1 MSSNVHQYDAA
12 TALCEAVASDQGHT
26 LSTWYPV
33 DERLH
38 ASLCEE
44 CGDMVWVSRPGHEEG
59 WRVGGGAL
67 RQGCPGK
74 KLEEVLAPPS

>member
-1 MSSNVHQYDAA
+1 MSSNVQHYDAA
-12 TALCEAVASDQGHT
+12 VARCEALASDHGHF
-26 LSTWYPV
+26 LSPWYPV

-44 CGDMVWVSRPGHEEG
+44 CGAMVWVARTGHEEG

-67 RQGCPGK
+67 SQDCPGEE
-74 KLEEVLAPPS
+74 LEEGLASS